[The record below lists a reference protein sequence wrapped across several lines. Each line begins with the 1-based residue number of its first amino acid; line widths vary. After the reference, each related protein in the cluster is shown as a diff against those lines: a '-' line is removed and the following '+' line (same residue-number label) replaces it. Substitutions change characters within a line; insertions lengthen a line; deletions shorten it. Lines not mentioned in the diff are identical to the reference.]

1 MASITYG
8 STFKR
13 FSDVIAVNGMNIQVD
28 EKGSL
33 ILVDPPDY
41 GKIVAFPLLAGLKEN
56 REGDNVIFDIQPENI
71 YNSDF
76 TLPAYISKKQEQK
89 QV

>member
-13 FSDVIAVNGMNIQVD
+13 FSDVIAVNGMHIQVD

-33 ILVDPPDY
+33 IL
-41 GKIVAFPLLAGLKEN
+41 VAFPLLAGLKEN

>member
-13 FSDVIAVNGMNIQVD
+13 FSDVIAVNGMHIQVD

-33 ILVDPPDY
+33 
-41 GKIVAFPLLAGLKEN
+41 
-56 REGDNVIFDIQPENI
+56 
-71 YNSDF
+71 
-76 TLPAYISKKQEQK
+76 
-89 QV
+89 